1 MNTKFLLSPAYLASV
16 AAMLVGALLSGTH
29 YMVIGW
35 IVFVVGLGLNAMSL
49 VVLANREKLHRAQGV
64 GSVPVQHCV
73 ENSDATASS
82 ETSAADTPVARRGT
96 ITEDSRI
103 FPQK

>member
-1 MNTKFLLSPAYLASV
+1 MNTKFLLSPAYLASI

-29 YMVIGW
+29 YMVLGW
-35 IVFVVGLGLNAMSL
+35 IIFVVGLALNAMSL

-64 GSVPVQHCV
+64 GSVPVQHRV
-73 ENSDATASS
+73 EKSGDAASTQASS
-82 ETSAADTPVARRGT
+82 MVAPATHRGT

-103 FPQK
+103 FPRK

>member
-35 IVFVVGLGLNAMSL
+35 IVFVVGLALNAMSL

-64 GSVPVQHCV
+64 GSVPVQRRAEKV
-73 ENSDATASS
+73 EAVTPADSSATEAPAS
-82 ETSAADTPVARRGT
+82 RRGT